1 MPDTLQPWTI
11 RPARADDAPV
21 VVQFNERLAAESEQ
35 KQLDDDVLAR
45 GVAMLLSRPDL
56 GRYFV
61 AEVDGRIIG
70 QIMITYEW
78 SDWRCA
84 MFWWIQSVYVVPEF
98 RQRGVFR
105 SLYQHVESAAQNDG
119 GVCGLRLYVERE
131 NEAAIATYQRMKMKP
146 AGYHV
151 YERDWSGAVCHTS
164 GDNGNEM
171 N

>member
-1 MPDTLQPWTI
+1 MTDSPQPWTI
-11 RPARADDAPV
+11 RAARADDLQV
-21 VVQFNERLAAESEQ
+21 VVDFNAKLATESEQ
-35 KQLDDDVLAR
+35 KQLDSDVLTR
-45 GVAMLLSRPDL
+45 GVAMLLSRPEL

-61 AEVDGRIIG
+61 AEADDRIIG

-78 SDWRCA
+78 SDWRCG

-105 SLYQHVESAAQNDG
+105 SLFQHVETAAQNDG

-131 NEAAIATYQRMKMKP
+131 NEAAIATYQRMQMKP

-151 YERDWSGAVCHTS
+151 YERDWSGVIR
-164 GDNGNEM
+164 GV
-171 N
+171 